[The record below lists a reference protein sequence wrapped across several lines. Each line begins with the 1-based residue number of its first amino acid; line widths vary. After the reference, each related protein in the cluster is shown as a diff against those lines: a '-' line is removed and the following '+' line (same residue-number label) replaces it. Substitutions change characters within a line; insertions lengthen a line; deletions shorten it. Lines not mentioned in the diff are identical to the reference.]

1 MEVII
6 YIIAYLVGAIIT
18 YIAHYYYIAY
28 VYSKSKQ
35 IQSKYYFEEYVIET
49 SLSRSLISCFWLF
62 VVLLAP
68 TGLVV
73 YYLVKLIQNIIKKH
87 FNIKL

>member
-6 YIIAYLVGAIIT
+6 CIIVYLVGVLIAYT
-18 YIAHYYYIAY
+18 AHYYYVAY
-28 VYSKSKQ
+28 VYSKSKEL
-35 IQSKYYFEEYVIET
+35 QSKYYFAEYVLET

-68 TGLVV
+68 IGFALH
-73 YYLVKLIQNIIKKH
+73 YLSELIENTIKKH